1 LIFFFGVLWFI
12 KIPLNAEFMI
22 HYKKTFDEYEREMD
36 PNKKYLKRK
45 KR

>member
-1 LIFFFGVLWFI
+1 V

-22 HYKKTFDEYEREMD
+22 HYKKTFDEYEQEMD
-36 PNKKYLKRK
+36 PKKYLKRK